1 MCKNRIANIFYVL
14 NLIQHIVDAV
24 HTKPKQ
30 GMRLRA
36 HHTTPSGQCDNL
48 CRDLPSNDK
57 EPVCMIYSRYKKGY
71 QFFVNLCHARRAI
84 CRDNLVLHMVHSSRC
99 IKNKQYYM
107 PIN

>member
-14 NLIQHIVDAV
+14 NLTLHIVGAA
-24 HTKPKQ
+24 HTKPKPAVRH
-30 GMRLRA
+30 G
-36 HHTTPSGQCDNL
+36 HTTPSGQCDNL

-84 CRDNLVLHMVHSSRC
+84 CRDNLGKVY
-99 IKNKQYYM
+99 N
-107 PIN
+107 PIS